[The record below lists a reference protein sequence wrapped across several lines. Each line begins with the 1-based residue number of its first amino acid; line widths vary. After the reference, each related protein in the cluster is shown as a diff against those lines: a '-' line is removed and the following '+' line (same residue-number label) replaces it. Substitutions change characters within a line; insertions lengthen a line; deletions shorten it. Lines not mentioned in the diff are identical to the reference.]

1 MAGHLTVMA
10 RQREVFGFSVL
21 FCLNPHNY
29 QRFSAKI
36 DFGRGAQ
43 ATALS
48 GDNAALTVK
57 VVRQVPEAPPEYSQW
72 LHFDRR

>member
-21 FCLNPHNY
+21 FCRNPRNY
-29 QRFSAKI
+29 QHFSAKI
-36 DFGRGAQ
+36 DFGRGAR

-48 GDNAALTVK
+48 GENATLPVK
-57 VVRQVPEAPPEYSQW
+57 VV
-72 LHFDRR
+72 

>member
-1 MAGHLTVMA
+1 MAGPLAAMA

-29 QRFSAKI
+29 QQFSAKI
-36 DFGRGAQ
+36 DCGRGAR

-48 GDNAALTVK
+48 GDNATLPVK
-57 VVRQVPEAPPEYSQW
+57 VV
-72 LHFDRR
+72 

>member
-21 FCLNPHNY
+21 FCLNPRNY
-29 QRFSAKI
+29 QQFAEKI
-36 DFGRGAQ
+36 GFARGAG

-48 GDNAALTVK
+48 GDNATVPVK
-57 VVRQVPEAPPEYSQW
+57 VV
-72 LHFDRR
+72 

>member
-21 FCLNPHNY
+21 FCLNPRNY
-29 QRFSAKI
+29 QHISAKF
-36 DFGRGAQ
+36 DFGRGAR

-48 GDNAALTVK
+48 GENATLPVK
-57 VVRQVPEAPPEYSQW
+57 AV
-72 LHFDRR
+72 